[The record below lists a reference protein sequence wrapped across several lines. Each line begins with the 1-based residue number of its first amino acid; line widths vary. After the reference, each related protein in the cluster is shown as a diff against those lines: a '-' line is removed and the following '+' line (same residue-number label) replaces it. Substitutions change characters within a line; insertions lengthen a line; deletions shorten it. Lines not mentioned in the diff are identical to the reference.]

1 MSGRIVRTDLALAD
15 LAELAEYIRQRNPA
29 AALRF
34 IDAAEAAF
42 RQLATMP
49 GLGEAFEADNPAFDG
64 LRCMSISKF
73 SNYIVYYKPLPDG
86 IVVYRVLHGS
96 QDRDAAFGQREDLED
111 S

>member
-1 MSGRIVRTDLALAD
+1 M
-15 LAELAEYIRQRNPA
+15 
-29 AALRF
+29 RF

-49 GLGEAFEADNPAFDG
+49 GLGEAFEADNPAYDG

-86 IVVYRVLHGS
+86 IVVLPVPHGS

-111 S
+111 T